1 MALWGK
7 DMSREDYIYR
17 LNNINEQDDEGRTAL
32 MLAVERGNSAVV
44 DELVKAGADISL
56 KDKKGMT
63 AVRLAKSY
71 DMVGQLVR
79 DVGDLSREDRS
90 HILWHACDFGDLSM
104 VQSVIEAGC
113 DVDHIHKGQT
123 PVMMATLRGH
133 DSIVRELILANCD
146 VKIRASVLYRDMENT
161 LNLARLIHA
170 KGFYWIAAWVCVL
183 LPLMKFQMDV
193 DVVAT
198 FWADPVWGSL
208 VLLVTLILAISGIL
222 LTPGSWTMML
232 LGSGMVAIT
241 LIVALKVAMVARP
254 VVWVLSV
261 VMVGAI
267 PLVIRGPKA
276 TVVAV
281 AKEVGAIF
289 LFAVF
294 IMCTGFGMVFIVPV
308 ILVWAPQDLAGAGR
322 LILTVNVILTI
333 VLLKRVHVMLV
344 QWDLVLAVLEGV
356 IVNMELFVIASSCMM
371 IGRKGFAL
379 GESQIVQGMT
389 ELMMI
394 VVFFIWFLIMV
405 LRTQA
410 TDHEM
415 CVALYRGAAGF
426 IVFESTKLVQLED
439 VLVSLDIL
447 HLMLV
452 LLVIA
457 RCLAV
462 ILAWFRWK
470 GVVMGLLLVV
480 AVAEAYLAV
489 VISKE
494 GPELQIGMVN
504 MGDIVNLIVVL
515 VLLESV
521 EASNV
526 TPLHYAAEHNRIR
539 CGVLLAEA
547 GADVRAK
554 NRFRRNPLEI
564 GRHIFVDEV
573 QKVLSLTTK
582 RVIAVIGNT
591 ECGKSTLVTALERTS
606 DILWKKAVNH
616 FKKVHD
622 IRQRTAGIE
631 VVQVSNP
638 KYGEA
643 LFYDF
648 AGQSQYH
655 GPHQSF
661 LEAMLSKP
669 EISVTLLLLVKAT
682 EEEKNPQ
689 RSALS
694 LAATSSSD
702 VYPIHSPS
710 DHCCQFYRSSQVKE
724 GSI

>member
-1 MALWGK
+1 
-7 DMSREDYIYR
+7 
-17 LNNINEQDDEGRTAL
+17 
-32 MLAVERGNSAVV
+32 
-44 DELVKAGADISL
+44 
-56 KDKKGMT
+56 
-63 AVRLAKSY
+63 
-71 DMVGQLVR
+71 
-79 DVGDLSREDRS
+79 
-90 HILWHACDFGDLSM
+90 
-104 VQSVIEAGC
+104 
-113 DVDHIHKGQT
+113 
-123 PVMMATLRGH
+123 
-133 DSIVRELILANCD
+133 
-146 VKIRASVLYRDMENT
+146 
-161 LNLARLIHA
+161 
-170 KGFYWIAAWVCVL
+170 
-183 LPLMKFQMDV
+183 
-193 DVVAT
+193 
-198 FWADPVWGSL
+198 
-208 VLLVTLILAISGIL
+208 
-222 LTPGSWTMML
+222 
-232 LGSGMVAIT
+232 
-241 LIVALKVAMVARP
+241 
-254 VVWVLSV
+254 
-261 VMVGAI
+261 MVGAI
-267 PLVIRGPKA
+267 LLVIRGPKA

-281 AKEVGAIF
+281 AKEVGATF

-294 IMCTGFGMVFIVPV
+294 IMCTGFGMVFIMPV
-308 ILVWAPQDLAGAGR
+308 ILVWAPQDLAGAGP
-322 LILTVNVILTI
+322 LILTATIILTI
-333 VLLKRVHVMLV
+333 VLLKKVHVVLA

-371 IGRKGFAL
+371 IGRKAFVV
-379 GESQIVQGMT
+379 GESQTAQGMA

-394 VVFFIWFLIMV
+394 AVLFIWFLIMA

-426 IVFESTKLVQLED
+426 IVFECTKLVQLED
-439 VLVSLDIL
+439 ALVSLDML

-462 ILAWFRWK
+462 ILAWLRWK
-470 GVVMGLLLVV
+470 AVVMGLLLVV
-480 AVAEAYLAV
+480 AVGEVYLAV

-526 TPLHYAAEHNRIR
+526 TPLHYAAEHNHIR
-539 CGVLLAEA
+539 CGVFLAKA

-564 GRHIFVDEV
+564 GRHIFVGEV
-573 QKVLSLTTK
+573 QKVLSFTTK

-591 ECGKSTLVTALERTS
+591 ECGKSTLVAALECTS

-622 IRQRTAGIE
+622 IRQRTTGIE
-631 VVQVSNP
+631 AVQVSNQ

-669 EISVTLLLLVKAT
+669 EVSVTLLLLVKAT
-682 EEEKNPQ
+682 EEEDIITQQLHCWLQPLALKSISITPRVIVIGSFLDQVKSKKEASAKLLQCTQSVKTELALDIQGPCLLDCRHPESKGINQICSFLQEAHPV
-689 RSALS
+689 SNKALS
-694 LAATSSSD
+694 YNLHWVLVQVRKKFQNAVALQLQTSPGISPHQRRCVRISQRLATCSSSLTRKTPPK
-702 VYPIHSPS
+702 V
-710 DHCCQFYRSSQVKE
+710 
-724 GSI
+724 G